1 MLAREKRYLDG
12 FRKNKNK
19 LWYLCFTLG
28 KFSYYVEDAMV
39 GRSWELDVAK
49 VGLKAE
55 LWVGGVLW
63 DYILEGLTGR
73 KL

>member
-1 MLAREKRYLDG
+1 MDFARTRTNSGICVL
-12 FRKNKNK
+12 
-19 LWYLCFTLG
+19 LWESSATTLRMRW
-28 KFSYYVEDAMV
+28 SV